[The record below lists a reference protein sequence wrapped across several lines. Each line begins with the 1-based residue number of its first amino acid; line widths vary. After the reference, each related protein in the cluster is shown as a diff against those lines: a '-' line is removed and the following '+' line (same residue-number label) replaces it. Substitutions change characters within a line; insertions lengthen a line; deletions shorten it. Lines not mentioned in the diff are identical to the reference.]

1 MDMEKKNKWTPAGMS
16 RLLAGLL
23 ATVIIL
29 SGLVLAGSGKVAAAP
44 KEVSLIQLSAELLR
58 VEDDS
63 FVVLVRAR
71 NDGPDWEGT
80 IRVRVSAGY
89 SGATAY
95 DMAIALPQG
104 SEKQF
109 ESTIFYSTYSNSN
122 ELELQVIALD
132 KKKKEVAKKDY
143 PKFQLDKKNGLVMGI
158 LSDNYSALT
167 YLDMG
172 GRTLYWHE
180 NYYPI
185 TLEQL
190 TYANFSTAE
199 TMDAKLAGM
208 TMLLIDQYNTSVLT
222 DEQIESLTKWVNS
235 GGILIVGTGAE
246 GENTLSGLTDNL
258 LDGIRFGG
266 ITYASDNEVASNGEQ
281 GDVAIPSA
289 KEGVLDL
296 TQTNYCHIMGSMN
309 TFSPLSAYSGAV
321 KSEGDGAVVVVPFS
335 FVELEKDAVNAIWY
349 VSLEDF
355 IQEFL
360 YAVKDYAS
368 SSWMNVNGGK
378 SFWRYTYTF
387 ERLLGCV
394 GRLNNVVHFG
404 LLELLVFL
412 YVILIGPVLY
422 LVLRVMKKR
431 EWYWVTVPAGAVI
444 GVFLMAFAGRG
455 FEVADTMAYSIHI
468 SNTGSAV
475 PDQTILYCYNAQYD
489 EWSLKLADDYEAV
502 GPLMLDRYRGNE
514 KDPYYMH
521 FVNAGGICSFGIKPS
536 GTFEDTYFRAYKS
549 ANQEKTK
556 AFSHTISSDM
566 FSVSGE
572 VTNTSGMDFEYVAV
586 IVNGHMY
593 LYEDL
598 PANGTLSLQD
608 KCYYEVYSFEPDSMI
623 YNVIGEVMDGDRE
636 GDAAELSALALGLC
650 MAYPNEQLDRILI
663 CGVTKNQAK
672 AVNDRCKEIAY
683 GCYYIEE

>member
-1 MDMEKKNKWTPAGMS
+1 MS

-29 SGLVLAGSGKVAAAP
+29 SGLVLAGAGKVTAAP
-44 KEVSLIQLSAELLR
+44 KEVSPIQLSAELLR

-63 FVVLVRAR
+63 FVVLVKAR

-89 SGATAY
+89 YGASAY

-109 ESTIFYSTYSNSN
+109 ESTIFYSTYNNSN
-122 ELELQVIALD
+122 EVELQVIALE
-132 KKKKEVAKKDY
+132 KKKEVAKKEY
-143 PKFQLDKKNGLVMGI
+143 PKFQLDKKQGLVMGI
-158 LSDNYSALT
+158 LSDNYSSLT

-172 GRTLYWHE
+172 GRTLFWHE

-199 TMDAKLAGM
+199 TMDAKLSGM

-246 GENTLSGLTDNL
+246 GENTLAGLTDNL
-258 LDGIRFGG
+258 LDGISFGG
-266 ITYASDNEVASNGEQ
+266 ITYASDSGASSKAPSDGEQ
-281 GDVAIPSA
+281 GDVAIPTS

-309 TFSPLSAYSGAV
+309 TFTPLSAYSGAV
-321 KSEGDGAVVVVPFS
+321 KSEGDGAVAVVPFS

-360 YAVKDYAS
+360 YAVKDYAP
-368 SSWMNVNGGK
+368 SSWMSVNGDM
-378 SFWRYTYTF
+378 SMWRYTHTL
-387 ERLLGCV
+387 ERLLGYV
-394 GRLNNVVHFG
+394 GRLNNVLHFG
-404 LLELLVFL
+404 LLKVLVFL
-412 YVILIGPVLY
+412 YVLVIGPVLY
-422 LVLRVMKKR
+422 LVLRVTKKR
-431 EWYWVTVPAGAVI
+431 EWYWVMVPAGAVI
-444 GVFLMAFAGRG
+444 GVFVMALAGRG
-455 FEVADTMAYSIHI
+455 FEVADTCVFSIHI
-468 SNTGSAV
+468 SDTGSTI
-475 PDQTILYCYNAQYD
+475 PDQTMLYCYNAQYD
-489 EWSLKLADDYEAV
+489 EWSLRLSDDYEAV
-502 GPLMLDRYRGNE
+502 GPLNLNSYRGDE
-514 KDPYYMH
+514 EDPYYMH
-521 FVNAGGICSFGIKPS
+521 MVNEGGICSFGIKPG
-536 GTFEDTYFRAYKS
+536 GTFEDAYFLARKS
-549 ANQEKTK
+549 DDLEKTP

-566 FSVSGE
+566 FSASGE

-593 LYEDL
+593 LYEDI
-598 PANGTLSLQD
+598 PANGTLSLMDQP
-608 KCYYEVYSFEPDSMI
+608 YYEVYSFVPDSMI
-623 YNVIGEVMDGDRE
+623 YNIIGEVMDGDRE
-636 GDAAELSALALGLC
+636 GDAAGLSALTIGLC
-650 MAYPNEQLDRILI
+650 KAYPDERADGIVI

-683 GCYYIEE
+683 GCYYIVE